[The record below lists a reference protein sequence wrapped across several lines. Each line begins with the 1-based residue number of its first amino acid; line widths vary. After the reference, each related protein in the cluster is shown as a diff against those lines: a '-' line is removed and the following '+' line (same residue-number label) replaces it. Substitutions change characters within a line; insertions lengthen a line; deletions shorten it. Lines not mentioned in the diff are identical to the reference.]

1 MFLSFFCP
9 RDRNRATHLVAHYV
23 ACFSSFYDTFVSS
36 NSEGCRKSWVA
47 NFPCLGAQ
55 SYSW

>member
-47 NFPCLGAQ
+47 NFP
-55 SYSW
+55 S